1 MEEYEISINKVKYK
15 FYIPNNKEKISDVV
29 IICLGVTT
37 KKYKKKLNN
46 IVNELLLNN
55 YVVVCFNFIKTSKYR
70 HFYKEKLC
78 LYKFEEKLSL
88 IYFFIKE
95 RHPKYNI
102 NLLSTGFGAYVT
114 LTSILDLNLSFN
126 KVILSTPAI
135 NMREIFKIKLAKN
148 DLVDFYKISTKG
160 FNNEQMEEM
169 IDFYNELTR
178 KDLFKR
184 ERYISNLV
192 IFHDNENNIIPI
204 EDSIFYINKMCKN
217 SKLIKVDVNSNLNYD
232 IIKELNDNW

>member
-15 FYIPNNKEKISDVV
+15 FYIPNSKEKIRDVV

-37 KKYKKKLNN
+37 KKYKEKLNN
-46 IVNELLLNN
+46 IVNDLLLNN
-55 YVVVCFNFIKTSKYR
+55 YVVVCFDFIQTPKYG
-70 HFYKEKLC
+70 HFYNEKLC

-95 RHPKYNI
+95 RQQKYNI
-102 NLLSTGFGAYVT
+102 NVLSAGFGAYVT

-126 KVILSTPAI
+126 KIILSTPAI
-135 NMREIFKIKLAKN
+135 NMREIFKTKLAKN

-160 FNNEQMEEM
+160 FNNEKMEEI

-184 ERYISNLV
+184 DRYISNLV
-192 IFHDNENNIIPI
+192 IFHDKENNVIPI

-217 SKLIKVDVNSNLNYD
+217 SKIIKVDVNFNLNYD

>member
-88 IYFFIKE
+88 ICFFIKE

-102 NLLSTGFGAYVT
+102 NLLSTGFGAYVA

-217 SKLIKVDVNSNLNYD
+217 SKLIKVDLNSNLNYD

>member
-37 KKYKKKLNN
+37 KKYKEKLNS
-46 IVNELLLNN
+46 IVNDLLVNN

-88 IYFFIKE
+88 IYFFVKE

-102 NLLSTGFGAYVT
+102 NVLSAGFGAYVT

-126 KVILSTPAI
+126 KIILSIPAI

>member
-1 MEEYEISINKVKYK
+1 
-15 FYIPNNKEKISDVV
+15 
-29 IICLGVTT
+29 
-37 KKYKKKLNN
+37 
-46 IVNELLLNN
+46 
-55 YVVVCFNFIKTSKYR
+55 
-70 HFYKEKLC
+70 
-78 LYKFEEKLSL
+78 
-88 IYFFIKE
+88 
-95 RHPKYNI
+95 
-102 NLLSTGFGAYVT
+102 
-114 LTSILDLNLSFN
+114 
-126 KVILSTPAI
+126 
-135 NMREIFKIKLAKN
+135 MREIFKTKLAKN

-192 IFHDNENNIIPI
+192 IFHDKENNVIPI

-217 SKLIKVDVNSNLNYD
+217 SKIIKVDVNFNLNYD

>member
-88 IYFFIKE
+88 ICFFIKE

-102 NLLSTGFGAYVT
+102 NLLSTGFGAYVA

-184 ERYISNLV
+184 DRYVSNLV